1 MGHGRD
7 ACHRVWHARPHE
19 PGSSPERPA
28 KAGSGALGRGIL
40 GPAGPRVGP
49 AASPSASSAS
59 ASHRRAAARQLTPP
73 WIVWRGMQ
81 LSGVLLVTVEVLS
94 VTLVVPVA
102 IPPPGGRLQPRRTS
116 GW

>member
-1 MGHGRD
+1 
-7 ACHRVWHARPHE
+7 
-19 PGSSPERPA
+19 
-28 KAGSGALGRGIL
+28 
-40 GPAGPRVGP
+40 
-49 AASPSASSAS
+49 
-59 ASHRRAAARQLTPP
+59 
-73 WIVWRGMQ
+73 MQ